1 MYYAHACSA
10 TQSGLILF
18 DPKDCYLPG
27 SSDHNILQ
35 ESILKWAAISYPGD
49 LPDSGTEPV
58 SFGVVLPTLQVDS
71 LPLSHLGSPTICAEY
86 IQNRMNGNHRSNHCL
101 NGKIHLKFQP

>member
-1 MYYAHACSA
+1 MYYAHVCSA

-18 DPKDCYLPG
+18 DSKDCYLPG

-58 SFGVVLPTLQVDS
+58 SFQCRQHYTAGGFFTTEPPGKPPQYV
-71 LPLSHLGSPTICAEY
+71 E
-86 IQNRMNGNHRSNHCL
+86 L
-101 NGKIHLKFQP
+101 NTSKTG